1 MTGASFEFERVAR
14 VFGRHTALSEV
25 TLGLAPGQHTAILG
39 PSGCGKTT
47 LLRLLA
53 GLDTPSAGRI
63 TMNGRTASDSGGVV
77 IAPHRRGISMVFQD
91 LALWP
96 NLRVLGNVQL
106 ALSGSGLPR
115 VDERLRARDALERC
129 GIAELARR
137 RPNELSGGQQQRV
150 ALARAIAPR
159 PGLLLLDEPFTGLDL
174 STRDF
179 ILAQIRELA
188 VTVGFTIVL
197 VTHDPSDAASLCTR
211 GVLMDGG
218 RVSEDGPLDRLLRE
232 SDSSLMRLYRERAK
246 AIGCTSAQ
254 PVAVAGRRP
263 GVPHAH
269 ADDERLDK

>member
-1 MTGASFEFERVAR
+1 MTGVSFQFERVSR

-25 TLGLAPGQHTAILG
+25 TLDLAPGRHTAILG

-53 GLDTPSAGRI
+53 GLDTPSAGRV
-63 TMNGRTASDSGGVV
+63 TMNGGTASDSSGVV
-77 IAPHRRGISMVFQD
+77 IAPHRRGTSMVFQD

-96 NLRVLGNVQL
+96 NLRVLDNVRL
-106 ALSGSGLPR
+106 ALSGSGFPR
-115 VDERLRARDALERC
+115 ADARRRARDALERC
-129 GIAELARR
+129 GIADLARR

-174 STRDF
+174 ITRDF

-188 VTVGFTIVL
+188 AMVGFTIVL
-197 VTHDPSDAASLCTR
+197 VTHDPSDAASMCAH

-218 RVSEDGPLDRLLRE
+218 RVSEDGSLDRLLRE

-246 AIGCTSAQ
+246 AIRCTPAQ
-254 PVAVAGRRP
+254 PIAATKSAASSGS
-263 GVPHAH
+263 
-269 ADDERLDK
+269 